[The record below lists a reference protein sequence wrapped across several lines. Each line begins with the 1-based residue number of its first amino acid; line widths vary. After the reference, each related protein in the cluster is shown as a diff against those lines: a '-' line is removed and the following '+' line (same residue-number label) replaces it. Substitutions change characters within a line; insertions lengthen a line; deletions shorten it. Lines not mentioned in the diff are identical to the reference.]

1 MQKKKFVGVIL
12 IIGSILI
19 LGFLALNP
27 RVEQNTDSNDQPDN
41 SHLEPTQARAALV
54 DPLYV
59 SSPNSDFT
67 SKLVENL
74 NEAGFTVDVYQG
86 VDVTVHFL
94 KTLPEDYDLLLL
106 RMHSAVQSKTL
117 GLYLFTAE
125 PYVQEKYVQEQLF
138 FLVKKAY
145 AFNDSNPVFAVNWGF
160 IKRCMTGKFNGTLVI
175 VMGCEGALDPFMAEE
190 FFNQGATA
198 YIAWDDM
205 VLPSH
210 SDKAT
215 LQLVENLYIQNLTLQ
230 QAVDRANEQVV
241 PDPNDNSTLTLRLPQ
256 E

>member
-1 MQKKKFVGVIL
+1 MQKKKFVGAIL

-27 RVEQNTDSNDQPDN
+27 RIEQNVDSNNQQP
-41 SHLEPTQARAALV
+41 AREMAAALV
-54 DPLYV
+54 DSLYV
-59 SSPNSDFT
+59 SDPNSDFT
-67 SKLVENL
+67 FKLNQTL
-74 NEAGFTVDVYQG
+74 SEAGFAVDVYQG
-86 VDVTVHFL
+86 KQVTVDLL
-94 KTLPEDYDLLLL
+94 KKLPANYDLLIL
-106 RMHSAVQSKTL
+106 RMHSAVHSKSL

-125 PYVQEKYVQEQLF
+125 PYVQEKYVEEQYF

-175 VMGCEGALDPFMAEE
+175 VMGCDGALDPFMAEE

-198 YIAWDDM
+198 YIAWNDM

-215 LQLVENLYIQNLTLQ
+215 LQLIQNLYIQKLTLQ
-230 QAVDRANEQVV
+230 QAVDRTNEQVV
-241 PDPNDNSTLTLRLPQ
+241 PDPNHNSTLTLILPHG
-256 E
+256 

>member
-19 LGFLALNP
+19 LGFLALN
-27 RVEQNTDSNDQPDN
+27 RVEHNPQPAG
-41 SHLEPTQARAALV
+41 EMAAALV
-54 DPLYV
+54 DSLYV
-59 SSPNSDFT
+59 SNPNSDFT
-67 SKLVENL
+67 SKLNQTL

-86 VDVTVHFL
+86 EEVTVDLL
-94 KTLPEDYDLLLL
+94 KKLPADYDLLIL
-106 RMHSAVQSKTL
+106 RMHSAVHSKTL

-125 PYVQEKYVQEQLF
+125 PYDEGRYVEEQLF
-138 FLVKKAY
+138 FLVKEAY
-145 AFNDSNPVFAVNWGF
+145 AFNDSQPVFAVNWGF
-160 IKRCMTGKFNGTLVI
+160 IKRCMTNKFNGTLVI
-175 VMGCEGALDPFMAEE
+175 VMGCDGALDPFIAEE

-198 YIAWDDM
+198 YIAWNGM

-230 QAVDRANEQVV
+230 QAVDRTNQQAG
-241 PDPNDNSTLTLRLPQ
+241 PDPYDNCTLTLTLP
-256 E
+256 